1 MYDDLLMFI
10 KLVSLGSFSQT
21 AKDYNTSQ
29 PTITRRIQSL
39 EQTLGIQ
46 LLKRNTRNIELTI
59 AGHKLYE
66 SVRGYK
72 FSIDNIIRNLRTSE
86 GMLKERIRIA
96 LPPAMSFYVISPYI
110 GEFLDKNPN
119 ISIDIVYQ
127 RSAVDLV
134 TQNLDLA
141 VNANPP
147 SSQVAKIKL
156 LHKAHFQ
163 LYASKEYVKRFG
175 LPKTMEELA
184 NHTVIGMINSDDT
197 VTKVLYANHIKT
209 GEQIALDNQSCRI
222 LSNEGL
228 NIHQIVNSGYAIG
241 GLWDTLL
248 LNDTAN
254 KDLVKVFPEYTFSE
268 IPYFLIRD
276 AENKSANLEALVKFI
291 EECFNRIQSNSP

>member
-1 MYDDLLMFI
+1 MYDDLLMFV
-10 KLVSLGSFSQT
+10 KLVALGSFSQT

-29 PTITRRIQSL
+29 PTITRRIQAL
-39 EQTLGIQ
+39 EQALGIQ
-46 LLKRNTRNIELTI
+46 LLKRNTRNIELTV

-86 GMLKERIRIA
+86 GNLKERIRIA

-110 GEFLDKNPN
+110 GEFLAKNPD
-119 ISIDIVYQ
+119 ISLDIIYQ

-147 SSQVAKIKL
+147 TSQVVKIKL

-163 LYASKEYVKRFG
+163 LYASKDYVKRYG
-175 LPKTMEELA
+175 LPKSMAELA
-184 NHTVIGMINSDDT
+184 SHTVIGMINSDDT
-197 VTKVLYANHIKT
+197 VTKILYANHVKT
-209 GEQIALDNQSCRI
+209 GEQIALDNHTCRI

-248 LNDTAN
+248 LNDTASQG
-254 KDLVKVFPEYTFSE
+254 LVKVFPEYTFSE

-291 EECFNRIQSNSP
+291 EECFERIKPKD